1 MNTIEKLGDEETFR
15 NIVERTITE
24 FEDNEIEVIED
35 SAFRT
40 CSKLTS
46 VSLSA
51 ATSIRNNAFYSC
63 SKLTSVSLPAAT
75 SIGNFA
81 FESCSALTTL
91 YIGTESDT
99 VCTLSSTNAIPSNV
113 ETICVPVELVD
124 SYKTATNWSSL
135 SSKITAYEEPVECV
149 SLSITAD
156 NAPWY
161 ATTTTVHVTATC
173 KYNLGGVS
181 QGDATKVF
189 TWDDTSSAFER
200 NSGESQRNVTVSF
213 EFLGV
218 SASTTIVQDK
228 HMNLVGGTIF
238 YIDSSADGVYEFYD
252 INGELI
258 SNVAVGDKPYSYKV
272 VTPGSKD
279 KYYILHDE
287 LYDSLR
293 WTYYKNDNYV
303 YTSLG
308 TGTAIGTGKSNTA
321 TVLAADDGAYAAA
334 DSNGKPTIWYKLQQV
349 RNAFSGGCNDW
360 FIPSEYEAMEVRK
373 AGLMESGFKNKYIW
387 SSSENSAQSSWSWYP
402 TNQNWT
408 NFNKT
413 SAYSVFFVRA
423 F

>member
-24 FEDNEIEVIED
+24 FEDNEIEIVKTF
-35 SAFRT
+35 AF
-40 CSKLTS
+40 S
-46 VSLSA
+46 
-51 ATSIRNNAFYSC
+51 SC
-63 SKLTSVSLPAAT
+63 SALTSVSLPLAA
-75 SIGNFA
+75 SIGDSA
-81 FESCSALTTL
+81 FDSCSKLTTL

-99 VCTLSSTNAIPSNV
+99 VCTLSDTNAIPSNV
-113 ETICVPVELVD
+113 TKIYVPFHLVD
-124 SYKTATNWSSL
+124 KYKTATNWSSF

-173 KYNLGGVS
+173 KYNLAGVS

-189 TWDDTSSAFER
+189 TWDDTSVAFER
-200 NSGESQRNVTVSF
+200 NSEESQKNVTVNF

-218 SASTTIVQDK
+218 SASTIMVQDK
-228 HMNLVGGTIF
+228 YRTDLVGGTIF

-272 VTPGSKD
+272 ITPGSKD

-287 LYDSLR
+287 LYDSLG
-293 WTYYKNDNYV
+293 WTYYKNSSYV

-321 TVLAADDGAYAAA
+321 TVLAADDGAYVTAN
-334 DSNGKPTIWYKLQQV
+334 SNGYPTIWYKLQQT
-349 RNAFSGGCNDW
+349 RDAFTGGNNDW
-360 FIPSEYEAMEVRK
+360 FIPSRYEAEEVRK

-387 SSSENSAQSSWSWYP
+387 SSSESSSQYASYWNSNTQVWNYY
-402 TNQNWT
+402 
-408 NFNKT
+408 NKNNNL
-413 SAYSVFFVRA
+413 SVFFARA